1 MKISKE
7 FIEKIPKTD
16 LHLHLDGSLRLP
28 TLIELAR
35 ENGVKLPAYDEA
47 GLRRLVFKSKYADL
61 PEYLKGFA
69 YTTAVL
75 QTPAA
80 LERVGYELAQ
90 DNQAEGVRYIEVR
103 FAPQL
108 HQNSRMSS
116 IEVMAAL
123 EPRPGPGQGGVQR
136 RPEVQSGDEPPF
148 EYGIIAC
155 AMRMFDYGFS
165 EYFDTL
171 LNVHAHS
178 ERKWIFSLA
187 SQELVRAAVEAKT
200 KLKLPIVGFDLAGAE
215 AGFPAGDHAQAYAL
229 AHKNF
234 LKKTV
239 HAGEAYGPESIF
251 QAITDLH
258 ADRIGHA
265 VYLFDADMIKSPEI
279 KDKKAYVAN
288 LVQFIADRRITIE
301 VCLTSNLQTNPAIR
315 SLAAALVPPHAQG
328 QAVGHVLHRQPHGL
342 PDHGERRDPQGGPGL
357 PHHPA
362 RAEEFHHLRLQAQL
376 FPGHLYQ
383 EAGIRAPGHRLLRE
397 DREAIFVKVRRRV
410 SSKFDTMQLNQES
423 RHDFLFLRPYVS
435 RRSRRIAPDVIL
447 DFSQP
452 MATICFLKSGPEQ
465 GDR

>member
-1 MKISKE
+1 MKMKISKE

-16 LHLHLDGSLRLP
+16 LHLHLDGSLRLS

-35 ENGVKLPAYDEA
+35 ENGVKLPAYDEK
-47 GLRRLVFKSKYADL
+47 GLHRLVFKNKYASL
-61 PEYLKGFA
+61 TEYLKGFL

-75 QTPAA
+75 QKESA

-90 DNQAEGVRYIEVR
+90 DNQNEGVRYIEVR

-108 HQNSRMSS
+108 HQSSRMSC
-116 IEVMAAL
+116 IDVMAAL
-123 EPRPGPGQGGVQR
+123 NRGLDRAKVEFNSRDQVKSGAEP
-136 RPEVQSGDEPPF
+136 SF

-187 SQELVRAAVEAKT
+187 SQELVRAAVEARMT
-200 KLKLPIVGFDLAGAE
+200 LNLPIVGFDLAGAE
-215 AGFPAGDHAQAYAL
+215 AGFPAVDHAQAYAL
-229 AHKNF
+229 AHKHF

-265 VYLFDADMIKSPEI
+265 VYLFDDSMIKSPEI
-279 KDKKAYVAN
+279 KDKKAYIAN

-301 VCLTSNLQTNPAIR
+301 VCLTSNLQTNPAIH
-315 SLAAALVPPHAQG
+315 SLAEHSFKHMRKAKLSATFCTDNRTVSQTTVSAEILKAV
-328 QAVGHVLHRQPHGL
+328 QA
-342 PDHGERRDPQGGPGL
+342 
-357 PHHPA
+357 
-362 RAEEFHHLRLQAQL
+362 FHITPKELKNFVIYGFKRSF
-376 FPGHLYQ
+376 FPGTYTKK
-383 EAGIRAPGHRLLRE
+383 RE
-397 DREAIFVKVRRRV
+397 
-410 SSKFDTMQLNQES
+410 
-423 RHDFLFLRPYVS
+423 YVHQ
-435 RRSRRIAPDVIL
+435 IIEYYEKIEKE
-447 DFSQP
+447 F
-452 MATICFLKSGPEQ
+452 T
-465 GDR
+465 